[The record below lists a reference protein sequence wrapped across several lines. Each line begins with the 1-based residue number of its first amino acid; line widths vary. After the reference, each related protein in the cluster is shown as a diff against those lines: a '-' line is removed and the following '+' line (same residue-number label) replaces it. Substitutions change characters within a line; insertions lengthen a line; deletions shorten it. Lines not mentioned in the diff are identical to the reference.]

1 MYKKKIKARSIVAVA
16 LLLLLCMCFL
26 CGCIHTPPDET
37 ENLEYNIRLSGF
49 YELEN
54 YSDCYTKEEYIM
66 SFSQLK
72 WYCSKVNSSAFD
84 ETDEENYN
92 SEFNQVLRTYDD
104 EYFEEKALII
114 AIHTGNLEFLGEKI
128 TAVKKEKEYFLAIEM
143 TVTYW
148 GGGTI
153 AMVVPDKHWV
163 FLIEI
168 DKVGIVFDEYTRYEY
183 IVEYED
189 DQKFLS

>member
-1 MYKKKIKARSIVAVA
+1 MNKKKKITSVVAIV
-16 LLLLLCMCFL
+16 LLLLLCVCFL
-26 CGCIHTPPDET
+26 CGCVQKPDEV
-37 ENLEYNIRLSGF
+37 ENLKYNIRLSGF

-54 YSDCYTKEEYIM
+54 YTKYYTKEKYIEDV
-66 SFSQLK
+66 FDLK
-72 WYCSKVNSSAFD
+72 HYCSMVNSSAFD

-92 SEFNQVLRTYDD
+92 SEFNQVLRTYDE
-104 EYFEEKALII
+104 EYKALII
-114 AIHTGNLEFLGEKI
+114 AIHTGNIEFMGAEI
-128 TAVKKEKEYFLAIEM
+128 TAIKKEEGHFLVIEM

-153 AMVVPDKHWV
+153 QWVEPDRHWV

-168 DKVGIVFDEYTRYEY
+168 DRVGILDEYTRYKY

-189 DQKFLS
+189 DNKF

>member
-1 MYKKKIKARSIVAVA
+1 MYKKKIKVKSIVAVA

-26 CGCIHTPPDET
+26 CACIHTPPDET

-104 EYFEEKALII
+104 EPA
-114 AIHTGNLEFLGEKI
+114 T
-128 TAVKKEKEYFLAIEM
+128 
-143 TVTYW
+143 
-148 GGGTI
+148 
-153 AMVVPDKHWV
+153 PCPR
-163 FLIEI
+163 
-168 DKVGIVFDEYTRYEY
+168 FDHRER
-183 IVEYED
+183 
-189 DQKFLS
+189 